1 MLEGADRV
9 ARMTEPSAL
18 LEVEGLAKHFPIARD
33 VLGRPTATV
42 RAVDGVSFSLARGR
56 TLAVVGES
64 GCGKTTLSRM
74 IMRLIEPTAG
84 TIRFAGESVE
94 TMSGAALRAMRRRT
108 QIVFQDPFSSLDPR
122 QTVRRALA
130 QPLSLSGVSARKELN
145 ARSKALLDMVGL
157 NAGHLDRYPHEFSG
171 GQRQRLCIAR
181 ALASSPELLVADE
194 PVSALDVSVQAQII
208 NLIKDL
214 QRKTGIALLLVTHDL
229 GVVRQMADEVLVLY
243 LGRVIEYADADS
255 LFSTP
260 RHPYTRALLDAVP
273 SAAHRARERVVAT
286 GDVPSPIAPPPGCHF
301 HPRCAFA
308 APLCKTTAPVLE
320 PVSPTQTV
328 SCHRWREIPLR
339 DAPQAEAAESDTV
352 LARRLR
358 AFDIA
363 NRKKTAAA
371 LG

>member
-1 MLEGADRV
+1 
-9 ARMTEPSAL
+9 
-18 LEVEGLAKHFPIARD
+18 
-33 VLGRPTATV
+33 
-42 RAVDGVSFSLARGR
+42 
-56 TLAVVGES
+56 
-64 GCGKTTLSRM
+64 
-74 IMRLIEPTAG
+74 
-84 TIRFAGESVE
+84 
-94 TMSGAALRAMRRRT
+94 
-108 QIVFQDPFSSLDPR
+108 
-122 QTVRRALA
+122 
-130 QPLSLSGVSARKELN
+130 
-145 ARSKALLDMVGL
+145 
-157 NAGHLDRYPHEFSG
+157 
-171 GQRQRLCIAR
+171 
-181 ALASSPELLVADE
+181 
-194 PVSALDVSVQAQII
+194 
-208 NLIKDL
+208 
-214 QRKTGIALLLVTHDL
+214 
-229 GVVRQMADEVLVLY
+229 
-243 LGRVIEYADADS
+243 VIEYADADS

-328 SCHRWREIPLR
+328 ACHRWREIPLR